1 MGVNGAGK
9 TTTFKMLQ
17 TELRP
22 TDGNIYLTEFQMPT
36 NENIS
41 LSTNTS
47 ATHTFDAL
55 SNKKSYWNQIGYCP
69 QFDALYDELTPADH
83 IRLFARLKGV
93 RTKYEHILC
102 DALIKRLDLVK
113 YTNKPVGSLSLGNKR
128 KLSTALALVGN
139 PSIVLL
145 DEPTSGMDPSARR
158 RLWQEI
164 INLTREKN
172 RSVLLTTHSM
182 EGMIYAAF
190 SLVNF

>member
-41 LSTNTS
+41 ISTN
-47 ATHTFDAL
+47 TFDAL

-93 RTKYEHILC
+93 RTKYEPILC

-182 EGMIYAAF
+182 EGM
-190 SLVNF
+190 